1 VRNER
6 PKKEANV
13 VDITI
18 ESVIRVRISAI
29 EENEPDEDDDEVDD
43 EPFYRTLTIV
53 TQSGEIIEL
62 DLFAASEDALE
73 LEEDED

>member
-1 VRNER
+1 VSNER
-6 PKKEANV
+6 PKKEADV

-29 EENEPDEDDDEVDD
+29 EVNEPDEDDEEVDD

>member
-18 ESVIRVRISAI
+18 ASVIRVRISAI

>member
-73 LEEDED
+73 LGEDED

>member
-1 VRNER
+1 MSNER
-6 PKKEANV
+6 PKKEADV

-29 EENEPDEDDDEVDD
+29 EVNEPDEDDEEVDD

>member
-1 VRNER
+1 M
-6 PKKEANV
+6 

>member
-73 LEEDED
+73 LEEDEH

>member
-1 VRNER
+1 M
-6 PKKEANV
+6 

-29 EENEPDEDDDEVDD
+29 EVNEPDEDDEEVDD

-62 DLFAASEDALE
+62 DLFAASEDALV

>member
-1 VRNER
+1 VRNEH

-29 EENEPDEDDDEVDD
+29 EESEPDEDDDEVDD

>member
-18 ESVIRVRISAI
+18 ASVIRVRISAI

-73 LEEDED
+73 LEEDEH